1 MQLLRLVQSQVQLGV
16 ALPWGVR
23 DASGQLLL
31 ARGQVLHD
39 SAQLDAL
46 LARGATVD
54 ASEVRAAA
62 AAAAAARAA
71 QQSASNHPAT
81 LFALWEKLL
90 WELERV
96 LKSASEPEGFVA
108 RVEAVATHLVALVDR
123 DPDIAIFLAVR
134 QNPRRFSVYPLTHAT
149 HTAVV
154 VLLMARRMGWP
165 AAQVLT
171 LVKAALTMN
180 IATLPLQGRMAAQ
193 GVGITPEQHVI
204 VRAHPVAGAA
214 MLEAAGVSD
223 AEWLAAVRQ
232 HHEQPDGTGYPAGL
246 TEIVPPAQALR
257 LADVFLAKIS
267 PRAMRAALGVQEA
280 QRQLFRGTEGSPMA
294 MAIIKEFGIYPP
306 GEFVTLRNGEYAV
319 VVRRGVQAAAP
330 LASAITDRAGVPTI
344 HTVRRD
350 TARPEFAIVGL
361 VADKTLVERVPPERL
376 YGI

>member
-1 MQLLRLVQSQVQLGV
+1 MDSSAGGRRGQSQVQLGV

-23 DASGQLLL
+23 DAGGQLLL

-54 ASEVRAAA
+54 ASEVRAVA

-96 LKSASEPEGFVA
+96 LKSASDPEGFVA

-193 GVGITPEQHVI
+193 GVGITPEQHAI
-204 VRAHPVAGAA
+204 VRAHTVAGAA
-214 MLEAAGVSD
+214 MLEAAGCENVSTFD
-223 AEWLAAVRQ
+223 NYE
-232 HHEQPDGTGYPAGL
+232 DGTYGAEPGL
-246 TEIVPPAQALR
+246 C
-257 LADVFLAKIS
+257 
-267 PRAMRAALGVQEA
+267 
-280 QRQLFRGTEGSPMA
+280 
-294 MAIIKEFGIYPP
+294 
-306 GEFVTLRNGEYAV
+306 
-319 VVRRGVQAAAP
+319 
-330 LASAITDRAGVPTI
+330 I
-344 HTVRRD
+344 HEMG
-350 TARPEFAIVGL
+350 TARMGRDEASSVLNGFNQLACGCLFPY
-361 VADKTLVERVPPERL
+361 KRN
-376 YGI
+376 